1 MNEVLKYRVQ
11 CTSQT
16 HAHIAGERCL
26 RAGPKNGTN
35 GFFIA
40 VFIRKGMHTDSITS
54 PQIAPTRVWKSDEGH
69 KQKNEKKRK
78 RRHKKGRK
86 RTLPVTAC

>member
-1 MNEVLKYRVQ
+1 M
-11 CTSQT
+11 
-16 HAHIAGERCL
+16 HIAGERCL

-40 VFIRKGMHTDSITS
+40 VFIRKGMHTGSITL
-54 PQIAPTRVWKSDEGH
+54 PQIPESASTCVWKSDEGNE
-69 KQKNEKKRK
+69 QKSEKKRK
-78 RRHKKGRK
+78 RKRKHKKGRK